1 MQSVRSHSRKGKE
14 NVAGVVYTCAYARL
28 SLSLSLYDGGARNND
43 GSPWA
48 GRAIVRLISDTSMRG
63 SAGWKAASA
72 RIAAVAAIATS
83 LGLRRATMV
92 SDGGLCH

>member
-1 MQSVRSHSRKGKE
+1 MQSAESFAEKQRECHRHVYVRICS
-14 NVAGVVYTCAYARL
+14 YP
-28 SLSLSLYDGGARNND
+28 YDGGAWNND

-63 SAGWKAASA
+63 SAGWKAASVPA
-72 RIAAVAAIATS
+72 RIATAAAIATS
-83 LGLRRATMV
+83 LGLRRVTMV